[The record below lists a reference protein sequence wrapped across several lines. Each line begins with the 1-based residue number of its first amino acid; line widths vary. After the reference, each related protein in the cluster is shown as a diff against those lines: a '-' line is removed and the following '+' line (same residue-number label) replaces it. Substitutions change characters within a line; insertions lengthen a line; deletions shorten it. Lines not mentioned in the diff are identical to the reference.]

1 MNFNLE
7 HLLDLIAQFAPN
19 KYLQALL
26 ITVVFAVLAKIADI
40 IMTSLLGRLLKK
52 TRITLDEKILAI
64 FDKPIFVSILLFG
77 LVLAAD
83 RLNLPPAASFVTLS
97 GLKTVAIFLWAM
109 AFARFLKLI
118 TAQVSRDDMRFIL
131 IQERTLPL
139 FNNLFTILPKLC
151 KMAVK

>member
-40 IMTSLLGRLLKK
+40 IMTRILGRLLRK

-64 FDKPIFVSILLFG
+64 FDRPIFVSILLFG
-77 LVLAAD
+77 LVLATD
-83 RLNLPPAASFVTLS
+83 RLNLPPAANFVTLS

-109 AFARFLKLI
+109 AVARFLKLI
-118 TAQVSRDDMRFIL
+118 TAQVSRDDMRF
-131 IQERTLPL
+131 T
-139 FNNLFTILPKLC
+139 
-151 KMAVK
+151 